1 MERSERMKKKL
12 IIWGV
17 VLLTVINLASLAT
30 RAYHRWGDD
39 ERRDRESRREGRM
52 SITERLGLTEAQAEQ
67 VRGMRAELGERMT
80 PYREAYRDNRDRL
93 YDLLMT
99 PDADRGEVGRI
110 KAQMDSLQAERETIV
125 FEFILAHKEVLTPE
139 QQTEFFTLIKE
150 RFRNGYRRR

>member
-1 MERSERMKKKL
+1 MKKKL

-39 ERRDRESRREGRM
+39 ERRGREGRREARM
-52 SITERLGLTEAQAEQ
+52 SITERLGLTETQSEQ
-67 VRGMRAELGERMT
+67 VRAMRSELGDRMT
-80 PYREAYRDNRDRL
+80 PYREAYRDRRDRL

-99 PDADRGEVGRI
+99 PDADHGEIQVI
-110 KAQMDSLQAERETIV
+110 KAQMDSLQAEREAIV
-125 FEFILAHKEVLTPE
+125 FEYILAHKEVLTPD
-139 QQTEFFTLIKE
+139 QQTEFFTMIKD

>member
-1 MERSERMKKKL
+1 MKKKL

-39 ERRDRESRREGRM
+39 ERRGREDRREGRM

-67 VRGMRAELGERMT
+67 VRQMRAELGDHMT
-80 PYREAYRDNRDRL
+80 PYREAYRDKRDRL
-93 YDLLMT
+93 YDLLMA
-99 PDADRGEVGRI
+99 PDAARGEVDRI

-125 FEFILAHKEVLTPE
+125 FEFILAHKEVLTPD
-139 QQTEFFTLIKE
+139 QQTKFFTMIKE

>member
-1 MERSERMKKKL
+1 MKKKL

-17 VLLTVINLASLAT
+17 VLLTVINVASLAT

-39 ERRDRESRREGRM
+39 ERRGREDRREGRM

-67 VRGMRAELGERMT
+67 VRQMRAELGDHMT
-80 PYREAYRDNRDRL
+80 PYREAYRDKRDRL
-93 YDLLMT
+93 YDLLMA
-99 PDADRGEVGRI
+99 PDAARAEVDRI

-125 FEFILAHKEVLTPE
+125 FEFVLAHKEVLTPD
-139 QQTEFFTLIKE
+139 QQTKFFTMIKE

>member
-1 MERSERMKKKL
+1 MKKKM

-39 ERRDRESRREGRM
+39 ERRGREGRREGRM

-67 VRGMRAELGERMT
+67 VRQMRSELGDHLA
-80 PYREAYRDNRDRL
+80 PYREDYREKRDRL
-93 YDLLMT
+93 YDLLMA
-99 PDADRGEVGRI
+99 PEADRGEIDRI
-110 KAQMDSLQAERETIV
+110 KAQMDSLQVVREAVV
-125 FEFILAHKEVLTPE
+125 FDFILAHKEVLTPE
-139 QQTEFFTLIKE
+139 QQTKFFTMIKE

>member
-1 MERSERMKKKL
+1 MKKKL

-39 ERRDRESRREGRM
+39 ERRGREGRREARM

-67 VRGMRAELGERMT
+67 VRAMRTELGDRMT
-80 PYREAYRDNRDRL
+80 PYREAYRDRRDRL
-93 YDLLMT
+93 YDLLMI
-99 PDADRGEVGRI
+99 PDADRGEIQVI
-110 KAQMDSLQAERETIV
+110 KAQMDSLQAEREAIV
-125 FEFILAHKEVLTPE
+125 FEYILAHKEVLTPD
-139 QQTEFFTLIKE
+139 QQTKFFTMIKD

>member
-1 MERSERMKKKL
+1 MKKKL

-39 ERRDRESRREGRM
+39 ERRGREARRETRM
-52 SITERLGLTEAQAEQ
+52 SITERLGLNEAQAEQ
-67 VRGMRAELGERMT
+67 VRAMRADLGDRMT
-80 PYREAYRDNRDRL
+80 PYREAYRDRRDRL

-99 PDADRGEVGRI
+99 PDADRGEIHVI
-110 KAQMDSLQAERETIV
+110 KAQMDSLQAEREAIV
-125 FEFILAHKEVLTPE
+125 FEYILAHKEVLTPD
-139 QQTEFFTLIKE
+139 QQTKFFAMIKD

>member
-1 MERSERMKKKL
+1 MKKKL

-39 ERRDRESRREGRM
+39 ERRGREGRREARM

-67 VRGMRAELGERMT
+67 VKAMRAELGDRMT
-80 PYREAYRDNRDRL
+80 PYREAYRDRRDRL

-99 PDADRGEVGRI
+99 PDADRGEIHVI
-110 KAQMDSLQAERETIV
+110 KAEMDSLQAEREAIV
-125 FEFILAHKEVLTPE
+125 FEYILAHKEVLTPD
-139 QQTEFFTLIKE
+139 QQTKFFTMIKD